1 MTVHVDEPSSG
12 TVVKGVHDTQVFYVT
27 ISAPAKPPANA
38 SPEALLKFIFVP
50 YWWIES
56 TFDEAKANMQIKKVK
71 VGDTTVGIM
80 ENKRALQ
87 PNERLYFF
95 KAKQVRAA
103 LAGVSVS
110 AVPSSSSSKKRKTP
124 VNAD

>member
-12 TVVKGVHDTQVFYVT
+12 IVVKVVQDTQVFHVT
-27 ISAPAKPPANA
+27 LSAPPKPAATA
-38 SPEALLKFIFVP
+38 SPEALLKYMFVP

-56 TFDEAKANMQIKKVK
+56 TSEEAKANMQIKKVK
-71 VGDTTVGIM
+71 VDNTTVIIM

-95 KAKQVRAA
+95 KAKQARAA

-124 VNAD
+124 VNAN